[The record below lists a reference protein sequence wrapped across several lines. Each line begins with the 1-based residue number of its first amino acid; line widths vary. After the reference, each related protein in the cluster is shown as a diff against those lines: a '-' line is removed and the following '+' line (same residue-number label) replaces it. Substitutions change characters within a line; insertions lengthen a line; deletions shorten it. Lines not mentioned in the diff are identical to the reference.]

1 MAQSRSLKSDEFDSL
16 VIGGGLAGLIAAHQ
30 LEGTGRKVAL
40 IEGLDGLGGS
50 CRPVSS
56 RAGIIDNGLK
66 FFPDTEEA
74 RACLEWLGNVLGESI
89 HYTVVEAAPVTFDD
103 GKFKPFIGFGDQ
115 KVATVSEVN
124 VYAQERY
131 LRLETTPKEWVARLT
146 ESFTGTTMMQSY
158 VTKLHVD
165 DTFVINAVINGAKHL
180 SAREVLFCA
189 APQQLTRLLP
199 DSHVPTK
206 IRQRLMRGEFWTSVS
221 LDLIHKGVVSE
232 SEAIHILKGANEEP
246 CVGVFHKPV
255 QLEDGQTAQLSQ
267 WLTLVPRDITDDP
280 ELVGGALKQI
290 KRQVKRAYENSLDG
304 LIQERIIVN
313 PTSHGD
319 FTGFLPPD
327 GLWPKLQNLWV
338 ISGFLDPAKNLVGAL
353 CQARRTLA
361 SVAGEPIEPM
371 ALDSESAENS
381 APQANA

>member
-50 CRPVSS
+50 CRPVNSL
-56 RAGIIDNGLK
+56 AGTIDNGLK
-66 FFPDTEEA
+66 FLPDTEEA
-74 RACLEWLGNVLGESI
+74 HECLNWLGEILGEPI
-89 HYTVVEAAPVTFDD
+89 QYTSVEAAPVTYDD
-103 GKFKPFIGFGDQ
+103 GKFKPFIGYGDQ
-115 KVATVSEVN
+115 KVATASEVD
-124 VYAQERY
+124 VYAQEKY
-131 LRLETTPKEWVARLT
+131 LRLNSSPKDWVTRLT

-158 VTKLHVD
+158 VTKMQVD
-165 DTFVINAVINGAKHL
+165 DSFVIDVLINGAKRITG
-180 SAREVLFCA
+180 REVLFCA
-189 APQQLTRLLP
+189 TPQQLTKLLP

-206 IRQRLMRGEFWTSVS
+206 FRQRLLKGEFWTSVC
-221 LDLIHKGVVSE
+221 LDLLHKGMVSE
-232 SEAIHILKGANEEP
+232 SEAVHVLKGANEEP
-246 CVGVFHKPV
+246 CVGIFHKPI

-267 WLTLVPRDITDDP
+267 WLTLVPRDITDEP

-290 KRQVKRAYENSLDG
+290 KRQVKRAYETSLDG

-338 ISGFLDPAKNLVGAL
+338 ISGFLDPAKNLLGTL
-353 CQARRTLA
+353 RQARRTLA
-361 SVAGEPIEPM
+361 AVAGEPIEPVVS
-371 ALDSESAENS
+371 DSELTENPTS
-381 APQANA
+381 QANA